1 MVGEAVPFGGTNPNH
16 SGFYSDIFR
25 LQNKTKIVAE
35 SSHSEQQLG
44 FMRRFAYLC
53 PTQKP
58 FGRYKGSIL
67 PASDA

>member
-1 MVGEAVPFGGTNPNH
+1 MRLSPSEGLILTIR
-16 SGFYSDIFR
+16 GFYTDIFR

-44 FMRRFAYLC
+44 FMRQFAYLC
-53 PTQKP
+53 LTQKP